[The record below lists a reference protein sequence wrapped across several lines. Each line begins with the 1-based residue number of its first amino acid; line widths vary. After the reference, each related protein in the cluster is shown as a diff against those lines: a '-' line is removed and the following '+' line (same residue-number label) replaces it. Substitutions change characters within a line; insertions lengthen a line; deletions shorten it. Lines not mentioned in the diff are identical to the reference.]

1 MRKADL
7 FYKQS
12 GLYGNLSSLGKKKKT
27 PPTYF
32 IVQLSII
39 LSIPDSLYTEDV
51 GYILE
56 TET

>member
-1 MRKADL
+1 MRKADP

-12 GLYGNLSSLGKKKKT
+12 GLYGNLSSLKKNN
-27 PPTYF
+27 PAYF

-51 GYILE
+51 HYILE

>member
-12 GLYGNLSSLGKKKKT
+12 GLYGNLSSPEKKN
-27 PPTYF
+27 PTYF
-32 IVQLSII
+32 IVQLSMI
-39 LSIPDSLYTEDV
+39 LSIPDSLYNEDV

>member
-1 MRKADL
+1 MRKADP

-12 GLYGNLSSLGKKKKT
+12 GLYGNLSSLKKKNN
-27 PPTYF
+27 PAHF

-51 GYILE
+51 RYILE